1 MNLGVNK
8 GWERGAMRKNSP
20 YPHSSYA
27 NIINKKNQKKC
38 EMSEYEVDFGSPSGL
53 AYGLWGLLA
62 IVLLLLMVFF
72 TFGPMIRDGLALL

>member
-1 MNLGVNK
+1 
-8 GWERGAMRKNSP
+8 
-20 YPHSSYA
+20 
-27 NIINKKNQKKC
+27 
-38 EMSEYEVDFGSPSGL
+38 MSEYKVDFGSPSGL